1 MENIGTVFHKAVRA
15 SSDLAKFWEKLFLVS
30 LIEAAGLFVQ
40 DDPWLQVAPNYQRQH
55 LASHLSH

>member
-40 DDPWLQVAPNYQRQH
+40 DDPWLQVAPNYQR
-55 LASHLSH
+55 